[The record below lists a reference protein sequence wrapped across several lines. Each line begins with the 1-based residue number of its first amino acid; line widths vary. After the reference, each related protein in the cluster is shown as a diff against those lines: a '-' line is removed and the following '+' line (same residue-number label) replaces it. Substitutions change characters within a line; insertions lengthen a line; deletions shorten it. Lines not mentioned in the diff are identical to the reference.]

1 MKPAYTFLILFSIL
15 FFCIGLTAEAAESTP
30 AHLPDT
36 LKLGEVE
43 VVAKRKQSEVI
54 PVQVLSG
61 EELQK
66 LNSNSVADA
75 FAISREYR
83 SRITAAWGV
92 LKP

>member
-43 VVAKRKQSEVI
+43 VVAKRNK
-54 PVQVLSG
+54 
-61 EELQK
+61 
-66 LNSNSVADA
+66 A
-75 FAISREYR
+75 R
-83 SRITAAWGV
+83 
-92 LKP
+92 

>member
-54 PVQVLSG
+54 PVPTRC
-61 EELQK
+61 
-66 LNSNSVADA
+66 AM
-75 FAISREYR
+75 SREYR